1 MCIRGYTTTCLKE
14 YVRKDKKGIENMEE
28 IALLPF
34 IVIFYSIY
42 AIIRAIAIMLIVA
55 TIAITVML
63 IIVLI
68 DTVRKRKKDRYEQV
82 KGQ

>member
-1 MCIRGYTTTCLKE
+1 MTCLKE
-14 YVRKDKKGIENMEE
+14 FVRKDKKGTVNMEE

-42 AIIRAIAIMLIVA
+42 AIIRAIAIMLFIAAVA
-55 TIAITVML
+55 IAMML

-68 DTVRKRKKDRYEQV
+68 DTIRKRKKERYEQV
-82 KGQ
+82 KEQ

>member
-1 MCIRGYTTTCLKE
+1 
-14 YVRKDKKGIENMEE
+14 MEE

-42 AIIRAIAIMLIVA
+42 AIIRAIAIMLFIAAVA
-55 TIAITVML
+55 IAMML

-68 DTVRKRKKDRYEQV
+68 DTIRKRKKERYEQV
-82 KGQ
+82 KEQ